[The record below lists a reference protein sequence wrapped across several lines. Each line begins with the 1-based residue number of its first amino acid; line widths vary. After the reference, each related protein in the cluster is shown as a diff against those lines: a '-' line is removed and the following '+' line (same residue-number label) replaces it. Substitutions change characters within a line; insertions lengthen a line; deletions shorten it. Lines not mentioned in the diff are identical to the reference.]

1 MHKRL
6 LQILRTAS
14 SSSLGAMGNTVL
26 LCGLAAG
33 TTWLSIRTLALALS
47 RLRGRNDRELQWQV
61 ELNELRVELGAS
73 RQREAAAGEAALE
86 QRTEAGRQ
94 QQRAEVAEEQAARYL
109 QRAGAAETEAL
120 ALAAELDR
128 SRDREESWRKRA
140 EDNLVRRHSEAS
152 HTHESDDS
160 RAAAPGKALMG

>member
-6 LQILRTAS
+6 LQILFTATLS
-14 SSSLGAMGNTVL
+14 GRLVTRCCYA
-26 LCGLAAG
+26 AAG
-33 TTWLSIRTLALALS
+33 CRHLASIRALALALS
-47 RLRGRNDRELQWQV
+47 RLRGNRELQQV

-86 QRTEAGRQ
+86 QRIEAGRQ

-120 ALAAELDR
+120 ALGAELDR
-128 SRDREESWRKRA
+128 SS
-140 EDNLVRRHSEAS
+140 LS
-152 HTHESDDS
+152 
-160 RAAAPGKALMG
+160 